1 MTEALSES
9 LLPATRS
16 LLERRPLLNLYFLS
30 MLDRF
35 AAAGIRSRV
44 RSVVCSTPGG
54 EVLAAAECGRN
65 LVFETGEGTGPEI
78 YERLALAAYE
88 LEAGR
93 HAIIGPRR
101 EVALFQ
107 RAYAALGVRELQVRE
122 QILYALDRGD
132 LRGRPLPGVRAPQ
145 LSELDEVLRVH
156 AAMCLEDLGHD
167 QVAENPHG
175 YRQYFRQLIR
185 EGRVWVVA
193 RQGRVLFKAESGI
206 ETARGAQVEGVYTD
220 PADRRR
226 GLARGGLA
234 QVCRD
239 LLGRVPCVTLYVNE
253 GNEAAIALYLS
264 LGFRKVSDWR
274 TVVVWKD

>member
-9 LLPATRS
+9 LLRATRS

-35 AAAGIRSRV
+35 AATGTRSRV
-44 RSVVCSTPGG
+44 RSVVCATPGG

-132 LRGRPLPGVRAPQ
+132 LRGRPLPGVRTPQ
-145 LSELDEVLRVH
+145 LRELDEVLRVH

-175 YRQYFRQLIR
+175 YRQYFRQLVR
-185 EGRVWVVA
+185 EGRVWVVV
-193 RQGRVLFKAESGI
+193 RRGRVLFKAESGI
-206 ETARGAQVEGVYTD
+206 ETSRGAQVEGVYTD
-220 PADRRR
+220 PAERRR

-234 QVCRD
+234 QVCRE
-239 LLGRVPCVTLYVNE
+239 LLSRVPSVTLYVNE

-264 LGFRKVSDWR
+264 LGFRKVTDWR